1 MTRMTESQPDL
12 LEKFNKRFRAKK
24 HLNLGVSAL
33 LLLLGVS
40 SFLFGLTLEPSV
52 IVLRFMT
59 VDGTLF
65 TTAGALAYIIIN
77 LVESRRTTELTSIPI
92 YYIRLSAAVAE
103 MVILTVVLISHLP
116 FSSESIPMF
125 DRYDSFVMHVAIPP
139 LMLFSFVI
147 NDAPIG
153 KLKPGKIWHGTW
165 FVSFYAVVILS
176 LICSGTLEHSLIP
189 YFFLD
194 VTHNPLWLTLGAF
207 VIVYGIAYFMS
218 WMLSELNRRLS
229 WLWYRGFSK

>member
-1 MTRMTESQPDL
+1 
-12 LEKFNKRFRAKK
+12 
-24 HLNLGVSAL
+24 
-33 LLLLGVS
+33 
-40 SFLFGLTLEPSV
+40 
-52 IVLRFMT
+52 
-59 VDGTLF
+59 
-65 TTAGALAYIIIN
+65 
-77 LVESRRTTELTSIPI
+77 
-92 YYIRLSAAVAE
+92 
-103 MVILTVVLISHLP
+103 
-116 FSSESIPMF
+116 
-125 DRYDSFVMHVAIPP
+125 
-139 LMLFSFVI
+139 MLFSFVI

-207 VIVYGIAYFMS
+207 MIVYGIAYFMS